1 MKAGVRA
8 CLLIICIHADE
19 TPTTI
24 NIFVSQLYG
33 ALSPRG
39 SSCITTCLMARS
51 MEKILNFTGREV
63 FKCSFTSRNSKGAR
77 DCGGRW
83 QHISWKE
90 QKNRILMSS
99 CSCAAVSIVGPS
111 GKAYYLFHK
120 CRADI
125 HWGTEHRMRDNF
137 WRVVASPFTIRGP
150 GPSSQQPA
158 TGLVLFSFLPGLT
171 VNHNQASI
179 YCVTLQRPTLR

>member
-1 MKAGVRA
+1 MAL
-8 CLLIICIHADE
+8 CLQGD
-19 TPTTI
+19 P
-24 NIFVSQLYG
+24 
-33 ALSPRG
+33 PR
-39 SSCITTCLMARS
+39 
-51 MEKILNFTGREV
+51 GREV

-77 DCGGRW
+77 HCGGWW
-83 QHISWKE
+83 QHISGKE

-137 WRVVASPFTIRGP
+137 WRVVASPFTSRGP

-158 TGLVLFSFLPGLT
+158 TGLVLFSFLLGRT

-179 YCVTLQRPTLR
+179 YCVTIQQPTLRLGPQFSAVSLMGERGVEGRIEVADRYSKQWRCV

>member
-1 MKAGVRA
+1 MCEGWSPSLSSDYLYSCWWDSDNHKY
-8 CLLIICIHADE
+8 ICVTALWR
-19 TPTTI
+19 
-24 NIFVSQLYG
+24 FVSKGIL
-33 ALSPRG
+33 
-39 SSCITTCLMARS
+39 CITTCLMARS
-51 MEKILNFTGREV
+51 MEKILDFTGREV
-63 FKCSFTSRNSKGAR
+63 FKLHLKLCSFTSRNSKGAR
-77 DCGGRW
+77 DCGRW

-137 WRVVASPFTIRGP
+137 WRVVASPFTSRGP
-150 GPSSQQPA
+150 GPSTQQPA
-158 TGLVLFSFLPGLT
+158 TRLVLFSFLPRRT
-171 VNHNQASI
+171 VN
-179 YCVTLQRPTLR
+179 